1 MAIIVLGSHTYEGR
15 PGAVLASRLRKAHD
29 IAARYPTETIV
40 VSGQDEAP
48 VMATWLIDNGI
59 DPARILIEPTAT
71 STNENLER
79 SLALLRSS
87 GHPDPSRGQPF
98 MVVTS
103 DFHKFRTLVWAF
115 RNPNYGAD
123 GGNVAAAPPAG
134 FCPGIDGVSAL
145 SGSGVVASAGGVV
158 AAAVK
163 NLARRIRHNTSSS
176 VTHKNKIMAGV
187 NAGSG

>member
-29 IAARYPTETIV
+29 IATRHPTETIV
-40 VSGQDEAP
+40 VSGKDEAP

-87 GHPDPSRGQPF
+87 GHPDPSKGQPF

-103 DFHKFRTLVWAF
+103 DFHKFRTLVWAWHLGI
-115 RNPNYGAD
+115 PITVLTA
-123 GGNVAAAPPAG
+123 VTLPPHRQLDFARELTA
-134 FCPGIDGVSAL
+134 FPHS
-145 SGSGVVASAGGVV
+145 
-158 AAAVK
+158 
-163 NLARRIRHNTSSS
+163 LARVLWRRL
-176 VTHKNKIMAGV
+176 VAWWRQR
-187 NAGSG
+187 

>member
-29 IAARYPTETIV
+29 IATRYPTKTIV

-103 DFHKFRTLVWAF
+103 DFHKFRTLVWAWHLGI
-115 RNPNYGAD
+115 PITVLTA
-123 GGNVAAAPPAG
+123 VTLPPYRQLDFARELTA
-134 FCPGIDGVSAL
+134 FPHS
-145 SGSGVVASAGGVV
+145 
-158 AAAVK
+158 
-163 NLARRIRHNTSSS
+163 LARVLWRRL
-176 VTHKNKIMAGV
+176 VAWWRQR
-187 NAGSG
+187 

>member
-29 IAARYPTETIV
+29 IAAYHPAETIV
-40 VSGQDEAP
+40 VSGRDEAP

-59 DPARILIEPTAT
+59 DPARILVEPTAT

-87 GHPDPSRGQPF
+87 GHPDPSRGQPC

-103 DFHKFRTLVWAF
+103 DFHKFRTLVWAWHLGI
-115 RNPNYGAD
+115 PITVLTA
-123 GGNVAAAPPAG
+123 VTLPPYRQLDFARELTA
-134 FCPGIDGVSAL
+134 FPHS
-145 SGSGVVASAGGVV
+145 
-158 AAAVK
+158 
-163 NLARRIRHNTSSS
+163 LARVLWRRLVAWWKRWQKT
-176 VTHKNKIMAGV
+176 
-187 NAGSG
+187 

>member
-1 MAIIVLGSHTYEGR
+1 MAIIVLGSHTYAGR

-29 IAARYPTETIV
+29 IATRYPTETIV

-103 DFHKFRTLVWAF
+103 DFHKFRTLVWAWHL
-115 RNPNYGAD
+115 GTL
-123 GGNVAAAPPAG
+123 PPHRQLDFARELTA
-134 FCPGIDGVSAL
+134 FPHS
-145 SGSGVVASAGGVV
+145 
-158 AAAVK
+158 
-163 NLARRIRHNTSSS
+163 LARVLWRRL
-176 VTHKNKIMAGV
+176 VAWWQQR
-187 NAGSG
+187 